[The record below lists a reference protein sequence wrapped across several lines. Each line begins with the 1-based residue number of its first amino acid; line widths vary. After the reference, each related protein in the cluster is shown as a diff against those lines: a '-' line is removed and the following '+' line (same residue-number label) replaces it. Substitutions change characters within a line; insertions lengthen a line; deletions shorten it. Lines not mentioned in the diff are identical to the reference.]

1 MDNKLVEWQ
10 DLVAQIAHVNLVD
23 GSDTFRWTLT
33 KSVLYTVPSWYLHL
47 IDRQPPFRH
56 KFIWKLKIPL
66 KIKNFLWYLQR
77 GIILTK
83 DNLARKN
90 WTGSQKYCGCNSNE
104 TINHL
109 FLDCH
114 YARMVWR
121 VIFFA
126 TGLTPPRSISQMFS
140 SWLSNQ
146 HIKIRQLI
154 WVGVAAVC
162 WAIWR
167 SRNDI
172 VFNRTNFNS
181 TIQVIFRG
189 TYWLR
194 FWTQLQRN
202 EQARNTLS
210 SLSTKIEMVAL
221 EHAQG
226 GWKHNYRLLQ
236 FHFLLFETGFAL
248 WFLY

>member
-1 MDNKLVEWQ
+1 MELNQIRGIHNSILVF
-10 DLVAQIAHVNLVD
+10 A
-23 GSDTFRWTLT
+23 SYR
-33 KSVLYTVPSWYLHL
+33 
-47 IDRQPPFRH
+47 RQPPFRH

-66 KIKNFLWYLQR
+66 KIKIFLWYLQR

-121 VIFFA
+121 VIFLA
-126 TGLTPPRSISQMFS
+126 TGLTPPRSISQIFS

-146 HIKIRQLI
+146 YIKIRQLI

-172 VFNRTNFNS
+172 VFNRTIFNL
-181 TIQVIFRG
+181 IMQVIFRG
-189 TYWLR
+189 HIGYIFGRSCSVTSR
-194 FWTQLQRN
+194 PGTH
-202 EQARNTLS
+202 S
-210 SLSTKIEMVAL
+210 P
-221 EHAQG
+221 H
-226 GWKHNYRLLQ
+226 
-236 FHFLLFETGFAL
+236 
-248 WFLY
+248 